1 MTAFGTAVTPYGV
14 SLLLDAGGPK
24 GGLLQNGEL
33 ALLSS
38 DAQSWTREI
47 C

>member
-1 MTAFGTAVTPYGV
+1 MTAFGTAVIPYGV
-14 SLLLDAGGPK
+14 GLLLDADGLWK
-24 GGLLQNGEL
+24 GGLQNEEP

-38 DAQSWTREI
+38 DAESWRRKI

>member
-14 SLLLDAGGPK
+14 GLLLDAGGPK
-24 GGLLQNGEL
+24 GGLQNGEP

-38 DAQSWTREI
+38 DAESWTREI

>member
-14 SLLLDAGGPK
+14 GLLLVAGGPK
-24 GGLLQNGEL
+24 GGLQNGEPE
-33 ALLSS
+33 LLSS
-38 DAQSWTREI
+38 DAESWTREI